1 MQLAGWVHRGGADC
15 RDRQQKPSISMLLGI
30 GGLAWMGKDTITEVR
45 MDTGEIV
52 FTRTPRE
59 SERQSRLPITA
70 EAQGFEMAGGR

>member
-1 MQLAGWVHRGGADC
+1 
-15 RDRQQKPSISMLLGI
+15 
-30 GGLAWMGKDTITEVR
+30 MGKDTITEVR